1 MVSGNVV
8 NAKNIDVKKKEE
20 RQDIQITMFF
30 GLFFTDKE
38 NVSLGIELSKY
49 YKKNGSND
57 VKYYSIIVSHEDI
70 EEGLFNALE
79 HILYI

>member
-49 YKKNGSND
+49 YKKM
-57 VKYYSIIVSHEDI
+57 VQMT
-70 EEGLFNALE
+70 
-79 HILYI
+79 